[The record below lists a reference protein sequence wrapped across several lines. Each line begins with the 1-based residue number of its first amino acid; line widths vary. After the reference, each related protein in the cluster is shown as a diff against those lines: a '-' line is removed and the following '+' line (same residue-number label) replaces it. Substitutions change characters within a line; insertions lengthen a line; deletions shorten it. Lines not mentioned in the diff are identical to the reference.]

1 MKSFI
6 CIIATFLLC
15 LLFPKVIF
23 AAVATVA
30 VIVLLA
36 LLNVI
41 DVSLYVKIK
50 HLT

>member
-6 CIIATFLLC
+6 CIIVTFLLC

-23 AAVATVA
+23 AAFATVA

-36 LLNVI
+36 VLNVI
-41 DVSLYVKIK
+41 DVSLYIKIK

>member
-6 CIIATFLLC
+6 CIIVAFLLC
-15 LLFPKVIF
+15 LMFPKVIF

-36 LLNVI
+36 VLNVI